1 MMTAR
6 SELAERDTP
15 DLVVGRFVDL
25 AYVESEDRVFLS
37 VRDEAQR
44 VDFWLTR
51 RLARRLL
58 AGFMELLGQTS
69 HSASDA
75 AARNRQEV
83 LLFEQA
89 EALSRRNATAA
100 DSNPLPSLPRKSGPY
115 LLDRLDLRAD
125 SQQLILML
133 FNQEQEK
140 ARLLCS
146 REHGFQLVGLLY
158 DKICEAEWD
167 IGEMAWLNRRSS
179 MDIPHDRLLS

>member
-1 MMTAR
+1 M
-6 SELAERDTP
+6 AEAPEAALTGTP
-15 DLVVGRFVDL
+15 DLMVGRFVDL
-25 AYVESEDRVFLS
+25 GFVESEDRIFLS
-37 VRDEAQR
+37 VRDDAQR

-58 AGFMELLGQTS
+58 AGLMELLGQTS

-100 DSNPLPSLPRKSGPY
+100 DNIPLPSLPRKSGPY
-115 LLDRLDLRAD
+115 LLDRLDLHAD
-125 SQQLILML
+125 SQHLIMML
-133 FNQEQEK
+133 FNQEKEK
-140 ARLLCS
+140 ARLRCS

-167 IGEMAWLNRRSS
+167 IGELAWLNRRST
-179 MDIPHDRLLS
+179 MDIPRDRLLS